1 MNKVNY
7 PFWVVVNKEISDHVK
22 SWRFII
28 LMGIILLTCMGS
40 LYTSLTNIGAAIKPN
55 DPDGSFLFL
64 EAVHSLGWHIA
75 FFCAVYQLSG
85 AVVGDC
91 AGI

>member
-40 LYTSLTNIGAAIKPN
+40 L
-55 DPDGSFLFL
+55 
-64 EAVHSLGWHIA
+64 

-85 AVVGDC
+85 AIVGDC
-91 AGI
+91 AGIRCYKFGTEQGDVEPYAVTACSS